1 MSNVGLIMIGIAAA
15 VALVSL
21 LVFTFLRFRRSRQ
34 LSKVYNSFDV
44 NFTTEDK
51 LKVKK
56 EDQDLQI

>member
-1 MSNVGLIMIGIAAA
+1 MIGIAAA

-21 LVFTFLRFRRSRQ
+21 LVFAFLRFRRSRQ
-34 LSKVYNSFDV
+34 LPKVRNSFDV

-51 LKVKK
+51 LKIKK